1 MPESPRNLPTD
12 LRGIGNLTV
21 DAIAGITEIVESL
34 HQTIT
39 GFAGM
44 LSGGNC
50 QRRKGISGLVY
61 RNVRTVSQ
69 GVGNGFNAAL
79 GRLSTRI
86 GQHPSPPA
94 REAMLAALNGV
105 IGDHLAERRNP
116 LAIAMQFRQDGQ
128 PLTRQALSEIIR
140 QSGAKLAIM
149 VHGSCMNDLQWR
161 RNGHDHGAALAKDLG
176 LTPLYV
182 HYNTGR
188 HISQNGRA
196 LSDLFEELI
205 ELSPQPPE
213 LFIVAHSMGGLV
225 CRSACHCAKTAGRK
239 WLLHLRK
246 IVFLGTPH
254 HGAMLEKGGN
264 IATRLME
271 ISPYSAPFARI
282 GKIRSAGITD
292 MRYGN
297 VSDADW
303 QGTDRFEGSGDPRTF
318 LPLPESTDC
327 YTIAATTAKTP
338 SKLCDGLIGDGLV
351 TVGSALGRHRNPEFT
366 LLFPKSH
373 QWIARGM
380 GHMALLDN
388 PAVYATI
395 RNWLQS

>member
-1 MPESPRNLPTD
+1 MPETPRNLPTD

-21 DAIAGITEIVESL
+21 DAIAGITDIVESL
-34 HQTIT
+34 HQTIA

-44 LSGGNC
+44 LSAGNR
-50 QRRKGISGLVY
+50 QRTKGITGLAY

-69 GVGNGFNAAL
+69 GVGNGLDAVL
-79 GRLSTRI
+79 DRLSTRI
-86 GQHPSPPA
+86 GQHPSHHA

-116 LAIAMQFRQDGQ
+116 LAIAMQFRRDGQ
-128 PLTRQALSEIIR
+128 PLTRQALSEMIR

-149 VHGSCMNDLQWR
+149 VHGSCMNDLQWQ
-161 RNGHDHGAALAKDLG
+161 RNGHDHGATLAKDIG

-205 ELSPQPPE
+205 EWSPEPPE

-225 CRSACHCAKTAGRK
+225 CRSACHCATTAGRK

-264 IATRLME
+264 IVTRIME
-271 ISPYSAPFARI
+271 ISPYSAPFARL

-303 QGTDRFEGSGDPRTF
+303 QGIDRFDGSGDARTF
-318 LPLPESTDC
+318 MPLPEGVDC
-327 YTIAATTAKTP
+327 YTIAATAAKTP
-338 SKLCDGLIGDGLV
+338 DKLRDGLIGDGLV
-351 TVGSALGRHRNPEFT
+351 TVDSALGRHQNPDYT
-366 LLFPKSH
+366 LQFPHSH
-373 QWIARGM
+373 QWIARSM
-380 GHMALLDN
+380 GHMALLHD
-388 PAVYATI
+388 PAVYGTI
-395 RNWLQS
+395 RKWLQS